1 MSKNENMPEEATEI
15 TDTENQPVE
24 AETEEMPE
32 ENTKESDEKTEDSEE
47 GEEAEGKQKKKRSK
61 LSIGIEIGI
70 YALLIFICVYIVPKY
85 VMQRTAVSGESM
97 EDTLH
102 DKESLLIDK
111 ISYRFHDPERYDI
124 IVFYPKGKEVDDS
137 EFYIKRIY
145 GLPGETV
152 QIKNN
157 VIYINN
163 QVIEDKYAKN
173 AMDDEGLA
181 RKPYTLKE
189 DEYFVLGDNRE
200 VSLDSRKIPTKDREK
215 YADMYTE
222 EELDEICETDA
233 PGPVKR
239 SFIEGKAFFRIWP
252 LKEFGFVH

>member
-1 MSKNENMPEEATEI
+1 MSDLNSNEDQIYEELIPEDNKDSAK
-15 TDTENQPVE
+15 
-24 AETEEMPE
+24 AEPE
-32 ENTKESDEKTEDSEE
+32 
-47 GEEAEGKQKKKRSK
+47 KKKRSK

-70 YALLIFICVYIVPKY
+70 YVVLLFVCIWVVPRY
-85 VMQRTAVSGESM
+85 VVQRTAVSGESM

-124 IVFYPKGKEVDDS
+124 VVFYPKGKEVDDS
-137 EFYIKRIY
+137 NYYVKRIY

-152 QIKNN
+152 QIKQN
-157 VIYINN
+157 VIYING
-163 QVIEDKYAKN
+163 QPIEDEYAKN

-181 RKPYTLKE
+181 AKPYTLKD

-200 VSLDSRKIPTKDREK
+200 VSLDSRKIPTKDMEK
-215 YADMYTE
+215 YADMYSE
-222 EELDEICETDA
+222 DELEMMSEPDA

-252 LKEFGFVH
+252 LSKFGFVH

>member
-1 MSKNENMPEEATEI
+1 MSDLNSNEDQIYEELIPEDNKDSAK
-15 TDTENQPVE
+15 
-24 AETEEMPE
+24 AEPE
-32 ENTKESDEKTEDSEE
+32 
-47 GEEAEGKQKKKRSK
+47 KKKRSK

-70 YALLIFICVYIVPKY
+70 YVVLLFVCIWVVPRY
-85 VMQRTAVSGESM
+85 VIQRTAVSGESM

-124 IVFYPKGKEVDDS
+124 VVFYPKGKEVDDS
-137 EFYIKRIY
+137 NYYVKRIY

-152 QIKNN
+152 QIKQN
-157 VIYINN
+157 VIYING
-163 QVIEDKYAKN
+163 QPIEDEYAKN

-181 RKPYTLKE
+181 AKPYTLKD

-200 VSLDSRKIPTKDREK
+200 VSLDSRKIPTKDMEK
-215 YADMYTE
+215 YADMYSE
-222 EELDEICETDA
+222 DELEMMSEPDA

-252 LKEFGFVH
+252 LSKFGFVH